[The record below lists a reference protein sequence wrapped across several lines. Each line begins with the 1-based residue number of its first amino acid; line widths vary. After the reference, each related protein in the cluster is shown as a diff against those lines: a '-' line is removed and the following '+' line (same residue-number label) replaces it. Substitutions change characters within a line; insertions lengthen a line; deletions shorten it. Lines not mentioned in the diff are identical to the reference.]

1 MHTVWKGAISF
12 GLVHV
17 PVKMHT
23 AAQDKDISLRM
34 IHEVCGSPL
43 RYVRECPV
51 CEVEVPWSDIVK
63 GYEYEKGHFVLF
75 TKEELQSM
83 EDEGNRTITILDFV
97 DLSDIDP
104 VYYQKTYYLSP
115 DQAGGNAYQLLREAL
130 HTTNK
135 IGIAKVTLR
144 DKSSL
149 AAIRVLENCL
159 VMETMYYPDEI
170 RNVSQVPNI
179 PSAVSINPREL
190 ELAQML
196 INQLSASFEPEKY
209 TDEHRER
216 MLLRIQEK
224 IAGKEVKRAPEA
236 ANEPPIAD
244 LMAALQASIQ
254 AMQPVMPDTGL
265 KPASSARARGKA
277 AAGAVKPAAGAV
289 PMAGEAVTTA
299 GGITP
304 ARAAVPAAAGQA
316 LQAAATGGSQA
327 AAAAGGAL
335 AGAGGADT
343 AAIPAAPVKRRGRPR
358 KNTAAEPVPG
368 ASAAAEAAQQAA
380 GAGSSAQPAAG
391 GEADR
396 AARPRRR
403 RTRAAE
409 PVTAAAGEDFARSA
423 EAQAAPPAPTRR
435 GRKPASP

>member
-130 HTTNK
+130 HSTNK

-254 AMQPVMPDTGL
+254 AMQPVMPDKGL
-265 KPASSARARGKA
+265 KPASSTRARGKA

-289 PMAGEAVTTA
+289 PMAGEDVPTA

-304 ARAAVPAAAGQA
+304 GGAAVPAAAGQA
-316 LQAAATGGSQA
+316 LLAAATGGSQA
-327 AAAAGGAL
+327 AAAAG
-335 AGAGGADT
+335 
-343 AAIPAAPVKRRGRPR
+343 
-358 KNTAAEPVPG
+358 
-368 ASAAAEAAQQAA
+368 
-380 GAGSSAQPAAG
+380 
-391 GEADR
+391 
-396 AARPRRR
+396 
-403 RTRAAE
+403 
-409 PVTAAAGEDFARSA
+409 
-423 EAQAAPPAPTRR
+423 
-435 GRKPASP
+435 

>member
-34 IHEVCGSPL
+34 IHEACGSPL

-51 CEVEVPWSDIVK
+51 CNVEVPWSDIVK
-63 GYEYEKGHFVLF
+63 GYEYEKGHFVIF
-75 TKEELQSM
+75 TKEELQAM

-130 HTTNK
+130 HSTNK

-170 RNVSQVPNI
+170 RAVSQVPNI
-179 PSAVSINPREL
+179 PAQVQINPREL

-196 INQLSASFEPEKY
+196 INQLSAAFQPEKY
-209 TDEHRER
+209 IDEHRER
-216 MLLRIQEK
+216 MLNRIQEK
-224 IAGKEVKRAPEA
+224 IAGKEIKRAPEA
-236 ANEPPIAD
+236 ANEAPIAD

-254 AMQPVMPDTGL
+254 AMQPVMTDPGMR
-265 KPASSARARGKA
+265 PGQAASGPFPG
-277 AAGAVKPAAGAV
+277 AAGAMPGAPDAAAPAPGVAGAASAA
-289 PMAGEAVTTA
+289 P
-299 GGITP
+299 GG
-304 ARAAVPAAAGQA
+304 
-316 LQAAATGGSQA
+316 
-327 AAAAGGAL
+327 
-335 AGAGGADT
+335 
-343 AAIPAAPVKRRGRPR
+343 IPAAPVKRRGRPR
-358 KNTAAEPVPG
+358 KNAAPAEPVP
-368 ASAAAEAAQQAA
+368 SAAVP
-380 GAGSSAQPAAG
+380 QPAALPAQ
-391 GEADR
+391 EADAAR
-396 AARPRRR
+396 TARPRRK
-403 RTRAAE
+403 RTRPSE
-409 PVTAAAGEDFARSA
+409 TVGAAAGEAFTGST
-423 EAQAAPPAPTRR
+423 EAPAAPKRR

>member
-34 IHEVCGSPL
+34 IHEVCGSTL

-130 HTTNK
+130 HSTNK

-277 AAGAVKPAAGAV
+277 AAGDVKPAAAAV
-289 PMAGEAVTTA
+289 PTA

-335 AGAGGADT
+335 AGAGGADM

-368 ASAAAEAAQQAA
+368 ANPAAEAAQQAA

-409 PVTAAAGEDFARSA
+409 PATAAAGADFARSA

>member
-34 IHEVCGSPL
+34 IHEACGSPL

-51 CEVEVPWSDIVK
+51 CNVEVPWSDIVK
-63 GYEYEKGHFVLF
+63 GYEYEKGHFVIF
-75 TKEELQSM
+75 TKEELQAM

-130 HTTNK
+130 HSTSK

-170 RNVSQVPNI
+170 RAVSQVPNI
-179 PSAVSINPREL
+179 PAQIQINPREL

-196 INQLSASFEPEKY
+196 INQLSATFQPEKY

-216 MLLRIQEK
+216 MLNRIQEK
-224 IAGKEVKRAPEA
+224 IAGKEIKRAPEA
-236 ANEPPIAD
+236 ANEAPIAD

-254 AMQPVMPDTGL
+254 AMQPVMPDPGMR
-265 KPASSARARGKA
+265 PG
-277 AAGAVKPAAGAV
+277 
-289 PMAGEAVTTA
+289 
-299 GGITP
+299 
-304 ARAAVPAAAGQA
+304 
-316 LQAAATGGSQA
+316 QA
-327 AAAAGGAL
+327 AAAAAPQAAPIAPGTRQAAVPNPGMPGVAP
-335 AGAGGADT
+335 AAGGPFPEAAGTIPT
-343 AAIPAAPVKRRGRPR
+343 ASGAMPGAPGAAASAPGSTGAASAAQSGIPAAPVKRRGRPR
-358 KNTAAEPVPG
+358 KNAAAAEPVP
-368 ASAAAEAAQQAA
+368 SAAVPH
-380 GAGSSAQPAAG
+380 PAALPAQ
-391 GEADR
+391 EADAAR
-396 AARPRRR
+396 TARPRRK
-403 RTRAAE
+403 RTRPSETVGAAS
-409 PVTAAAGEDFARSA
+409 GEAFTGST
-423 EAQAAPPAPTRR
+423 EAPAAPKRR